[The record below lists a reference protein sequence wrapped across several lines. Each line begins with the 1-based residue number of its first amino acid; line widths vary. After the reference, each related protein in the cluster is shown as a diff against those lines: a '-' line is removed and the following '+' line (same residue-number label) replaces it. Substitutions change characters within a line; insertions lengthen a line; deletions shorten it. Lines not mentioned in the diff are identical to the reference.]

1 MGETLNNIQNF
12 RFTGACLIAALT
24 LAPGWAAAQPKP
36 AAAAVAAPIDAQ
48 WEYLVVSYGKT
59 LFGSPEKTLAYRS
72 IGLVATAQEATEIQR
87 SLDVLGRFGWE
98 VITIVGTIG
107 GDQQIV
113 FKRRYDK
120 TRSANEATA
129 ILKGK
134 DLYLKDLVDI
144 LERERRVREEAQ
156 AASEVDR
163 NKPRL
168 IELDAQAADQERR
181 RVTAERQEK
190 VAAAL
195 ATVPWGQKS
204 TFTIYASG
212 DYTSMTVKA
221 DVTDELLIN
230 GNSYRKSDTS
240 RWLNGT
246 AGAFLKQAA
255 SSFPGSIYI
264 TVEASITFNGK
275 SEKVGEQKFSYSS
288 VLRRW
293 D

>member
-1 MGETLNNIQNF
+1 MKKLWTYHFAL
-12 RFTGACLIAALT
+12 ACLLALASM
-24 LAPGWAAAQPKP
+24 APNWASAQPKP
-36 AAAAVAAPIDAQ
+36 AAAPVAPAPADAQ

-120 TRSANEATA
+120 ARAANEATA

-156 AASEVDR
+156 AAAEAERS
-163 NKPRL
+163 KPRL
-168 IELDAQAADQERR
+168 IELDAQSAEQDRR
-181 RVTAERQEK
+181 RITAERQEK
-190 VAAAL
+190 LTAAL
-195 ATVPWGQKS
+195 ATVPWGAKS
-204 TFTIYASG
+204 TLSVFGSYE
-212 DYTSMTVKA
+212 YTSISVKA
-221 DVTDELLIN
+221 DLTDEFLVN
-230 GNSYRKSDTS
+230 GNSYRRSDVTK
-240 RWLNGT
+240 WLSKT
-246 AGAFLKQAA
+246 AGPFFKSAV
-255 SSFPGSIYI
+255 STIGGD
-264 TVEASITFNGK
+264 VSITIEAFVNFNGK
-275 SEKVGEQKFSYSS
+275 AEKVGEQKLRYSS
-288 VLRRW
+288 ILGRW
-293 D
+293 E